1 MNERFAEHM
10 RYLQKLREEQLQDHN
25 GEIEAFIKFCQ
36 SKNIPITID
45 HFDYV
50 PKIGIVANYPN
61 IALLLNDKL
70 KPDKEGLIAAEVLLS
85 NFGKGFTAGYHY
97 ADNYIVMAHSYFRRS
112 HHPENN
118 FTPDFVQM
126 FWRYNDPSNQRSI
139 AIDLDRVQINM
150 SGPEIM
156 ERDRWYGPKFN
167 RNIADNEDKTI
178 KLVPPPALDLTYVKL
193 LFGNTYSLDIKWTS
207 KDGIK
212 IFQAE
217 EFKQEDSRIIKGNK
231 EYYPVKYLHAEFDI
245 SKESFRH
252 FDGAIHF
259 YTEEEYYQRR
269 LQDLNYNNKNAVKQK
284 TLSQKL
290 FKING
295 AIPVDKW
302 VELVGHYLFGN
313 PLIFEYFEGNLSEE
327 IREMVEALLKN
338 QESKN

>member
-1 MNERFAEHM
+1 MNERFEE
-10 RYLQKLREEQLQDHN
+10 YLKYMQKLKEEQLLNHK
-25 GEIEAFIKFCQ
+25 GEIETFIKFCQ
-36 SKNIPITID
+36 NKNVNLTLEN
-45 HFDYV
+45 FDYIQ
-50 PKIGIVANYPN
+50 KIGIVANYPN
-61 IALLLNDKL
+61 IVLLLNDNI
-70 KPDKEGLIAAEVLLS
+70 KPDKEGLIASEVLLT
-85 NFGKGFTAGYHY
+85 NFGRRFTAGYHY
-97 ADNYIVMAHSYFRRS
+97 ADNYIIMAHPYFRRS

-126 FWRYNDPSNQRSI
+126 FWRYNDSSNQRSI

-150 SGPEIM
+150 NGPEMM
-156 ERDRWYGPKFN
+156 ERDTWYGPKFS
-167 RNIADNEDKTI
+167 RSIADNEDKTI
-178 KLVPPPALDLTYVKL
+178 KLIPPPALDLGYVRL
-193 LFGNTYSLDIKWTS
+193 LFGNTHSLDIKWTS

-217 EFKQEDSRIIKGNK
+217 EFKQEDSRIIKDNS

-245 SKESFRH
+245 SKGSFRH

-269 LQDLNYNNKNAVKQK
+269 FQDLNYNNKNDVKQK

-313 PLIFEYFEGNLSEE
+313 PLIFEYFERHLPEE
-327 IREMVEALLKN
+327 TKEIVDALLKN
-338 QESKN
+338 HELSN